1 MFKAS
6 DTHGAWKRIP
16 HDQCRQ
22 SEGMRSDIDPLLM
35 AVHMVYASIGQDII
49 IVIINV
55 LIK

>member
-22 SEGMRSDIDPLLM
+22 SKGMRSDIDPLLM